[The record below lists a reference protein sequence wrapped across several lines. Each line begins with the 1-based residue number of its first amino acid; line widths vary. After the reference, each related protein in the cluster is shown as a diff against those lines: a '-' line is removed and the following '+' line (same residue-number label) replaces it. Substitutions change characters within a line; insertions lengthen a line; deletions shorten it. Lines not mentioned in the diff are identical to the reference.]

1 MGRHPPAP
9 PGINDWRTSLTLWT
23 DDMLLQCFLN
33 TIPKSS
39 RTLHQFGDVA
49 NCCCQQYFY
58 GGGLLGPRVALQ
70 SGQLRWNSISWYTL
84 TKLEL
89 TTSLFHSLVRE
100 SGTRH
105 TFATLSTCPYNIF
118 VTEIGEWGIGRRA
131 SEEEDEHH
139 LGSYSIKGT
148 RTFEK
153 FRHSFSSNK
162 FFIGKRL
169 SRGKLIL
176 GII

>member
-1 MGRHPPAP
+1 MVG
-9 PGINDWRTSLTLWT
+9 
-23 DDMLLQCFLN
+23 
-33 TIPKSS
+33 
-39 RTLHQFGDVA
+39 V
-49 NCCCQQYFY
+49 
-58 GGGLLGPRVALQ
+58 LGPRVALQ

-100 SGTRH
+100 IGTRH

-118 VTEIGEWGIGRRA
+118 VTEIGEWGRGRRA
-131 SEEEDEHH
+131 SEDEHH
-139 LGSYSIKGT
+139 LDSYSIKGT

-162 FFIGKRL
+162 FFIGIRL
-169 SRGKLIL
+169 SSGKLIL
-176 GII
+176 GIYGDRPTNLPATWLTYTLWTVLKPEETLSQR